1 MKSNVDSTFILLIL
15 AKVGDI
21 DNSVVIHR
29 GGSIPSEKLT
39 LVEEIN
45 CSLALPNFRIFR
57 IFRVPGTIN
66 TKHVPHFNDS
76 ICSTVLNGWA
86 ESSFVFTA
94 M

>member
-1 MKSNVDSTFILLIL
+1 MKGNVDSAFILLIL
-15 AKVGDI
+15 AKVWDV

-45 CSLALPNFRIFR
+45 CSFTLPNFRIFR
-57 IFRVPGTIN
+57 ILRAPGTVY
-66 TKHVPHFNDS
+66 TEHVPHLTDS
-76 ICSTVLNGWA
+76 ICSTVFNGWA
-86 ESSFVFTA
+86 ESSFVWTA